1 MFCMKC
7 GAELPNDAKFCFKC
21 GARIEK
27 EALNNNAEESV
38 FQHKNQNTNVA
49 AQKRTDNGSANWLI
63 LPLGKR
69 KLRFPASM
77 KKYCENYRFYMQLA
91 ERKHDEFLQEYQKLG
106 VETIEDVLD
115 KVEPFLFQ
123 KCAEVT
129 NECFRRLLELNIRS
143 CSVES
148 YSKLAMSYYD
158 PEQASKPYYA
168 QASKIASLAQ
178 KLKSYRAIQRASRGK
193 WVGGGFGL
201 KGAIKGAAIA
211 GGMNAADNVL
221 HGITDTVTDVSDQM
235 KIRKAIT
242 LPSRKETMDY
252 FEGEFEKF
260 IFALF
265 RAETDILIYIG
276 YLDNFDMRTASEDT
290 RLQNSR
296 SIVALNANK
305 DMDVAINAVEEY
317 LNAAIDCIQRNPCKQ
332 EYYEDIYQCGI
343 ILKRSDVGYAN
354 ILEDLFKISELFKMT
369 EDCEIGIKERSMS
382 FLNPFVKQLADYP
395 ENVEEAYERL
405 ITAINHFKEGNPF
418 FDDKEYKKHVEDIK
432 NKIVAK
438 WNEFTALEE
447 FKKKFVKYYEMTL
460 TGRIKELWNS
470 ALLND
475 AVAQYVLE
483 NYYRNDILYDAIR
496 NNHPEIFKSVLKEIS
511 DLGKENDFG
520 KFLIELLSGVMN
532 VADGGDSRQ
541 MRDNLQLLADK
552 PDACVSAIAYT
563 GHYMVQRGNTQEG
576 VLLLKKAADNFHPH
590 AMAWYG
596 KYLITG
602 EKKIAVDEEKAHYY
616 LNAAT
621 FASESCAVELNE
633 KYKLKFSDGT
643 AAYDDVY
650 IKSDENCFMESYS
663 TTKMM
668 KFPLAL
674 ISRYKARFACAVG
687 CVYMSSEGGEL
698 PYNLDTDA
706 ARKSLLIPD
715 GEKIYFVLVANV
727 FGNSKKD
734 MSGLIVGRKGIYV
747 RETGI
752 MKKRG
757 MIPWDDFK
765 SITIDVESGI
775 NVGKYHIIPPSVVEE
790 VTKWFLDDL
799 QTLCNA
805 PLEKDIKQL
814 SSTTN
819 LDTETLNSKKTT
831 PKIVVCPK
839 CGNEVDPSDKFCAI
853 CGTEIKS

>member
-1 MFCMKC
+1 
-7 GAELPNDAKFCFKC
+7 
-21 GARIEK
+21 
-27 EALNNNAEESV
+27 
-38 FQHKNQNTNVA
+38 
-49 AQKRTDNGSANWLI
+49 
-63 LPLGKR
+63 
-69 KLRFPASM
+69 
-77 KKYCENYRFYMQLA
+77 
-91 ERKHDEFLQEYQKLG
+91 
-106 VETIEDVLD
+106 
-115 KVEPFLFQ
+115 
-123 KCAEVT
+123 
-129 NECFRRLLELNIRS
+129 
-143 CSVES
+143 
-148 YSKLAMSYYD
+148 
-158 PEQASKPYYA
+158 
-168 QASKIASLAQ
+168 
-178 KLKSYRAIQRASRGK
+178 
-193 WVGGGFGL
+193 
-201 KGAIKGAAIA
+201 
-211 GGMNAADNVL
+211 
-221 HGITDTVTDVSDQM
+221 
-235 KIRKAIT
+235 
-242 LPSRKETMDY
+242 
-252 FEGEFEKF
+252 
-260 IFALF
+260 
-265 RAETDILIYIG
+265 
-276 YLDNFDMRTASEDT
+276 
-290 RLQNSR
+290 
-296 SIVALNANK
+296 
-305 DMDVAINAVEEY
+305 
-317 LNAAIDCIQRNPCKQ
+317 
-332 EYYEDIYQCGI
+332 
-343 ILKRSDVGYAN
+343 
-354 ILEDLFKISELFKMT
+354 
-369 EDCEIGIKERSMS
+369 
-382 FLNPFVKQLADYP
+382 
-395 ENVEEAYERL
+395 
-405 ITAINHFKEGNPF
+405 
-418 FDDKEYKKHVEDIK
+418 
-432 NKIVAK
+432 
-438 WNEFTALEE
+438 
-447 FKKKFVKYYEMTL
+447 MTL

-496 NNHPEIFKSVLKEIS
+496 NNHPEIFKSVLQEIS

-633 KYKLKFSDGT
+633 KYNLKFSDGT

-814 SSTTN
+814 SPTTN

-853 CGTEIKS
+853 CGTEIRS